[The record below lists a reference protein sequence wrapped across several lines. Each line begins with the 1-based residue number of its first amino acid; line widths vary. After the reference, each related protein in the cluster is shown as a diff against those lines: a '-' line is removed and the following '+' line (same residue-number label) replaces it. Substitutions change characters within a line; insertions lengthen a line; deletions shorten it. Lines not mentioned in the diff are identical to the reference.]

1 MLDITST
8 QLPDRKNVELNIEHS
23 TNGITITSDYD
34 NVNTSLAYHDI
45 FESEQWLG
53 KKNNLTYVKAGV
65 TNITF
70 KVPYLWQGAL
80 VSVAGLVLT
89 VAWMVIL
96 CIGEKKRKLSPASVE
111 EIELIEI
118 DTEE

>member
-45 FESEQWLG
+45 FESEQWL
-53 KKNNLTYVKAGV
+53 
-65 TNITF
+65 
-70 KVPYLWQGAL
+70 
-80 VSVAGLVLT
+80 
-89 VAWMVIL
+89 
-96 CIGEKKRKLSPASVE
+96 EKE
-111 EIELIEI
+111 
-118 DTEE
+118 